1 MMTPGIAQLADT
13 EYRVSPLR
21 SPVVVYGAGSTG
33 RGVCEYLATA
43 GYELAALL
51 DANAR
56 AGQSWQGLAVQR
68 PAEWLAKDGL
78 VQADAVVAIHNRDTD
93 MVTAIADVKRI
104 GFRRVLNMVDFHNL
118 FPEGQPFRYWL
129 APRSFY
135 RPFIAEIERLRS
147 TLADDVS
154 RQWLDSV
161 LAFRMSGDYGLLPT
175 PSFKDQY
182 CPAGIPRWYNPM
194 RFVDCGAFDG
204 DTVEQFVRRDGFEFE
219 AIAAFEPDVDNF
231 SKLATRMR
239 TMRCSTSCFPCGVD
253 SSTAIA
259 HFQSGGGM
267 ASRNTIDGASVIQ
280 CVALDDALGHFRP
293 TLIKMDVEGA
303 EVDALSGARALIA
316 ESRPGLAISLYH
328 EPDHLWQIPLT
339 LLEWN
344 LGYEFYIRGHAHNTF
359 ELVLY
364 AIPSAR

>member
-1 MMTPGIAQLADT
+1 MMTSGIARLADT

-33 RGVCEYLATA
+33 RGVCEYLTTA
-43 GYELAALL
+43 GYGVAALL

-56 AGQSWQGLAVQR
+56 EGQSWQGFAIQR
-68 PAEWLAKDGL
+68 PAEWLAKNEP
-78 VQADAVVAIHNRDTD
+78 VQLDAVVAIHNRDTD
-93 MVTAIADVKRI
+93 MVTAIADVKRL

-135 RPFIAEIERLRS
+135 LPFVPEIDRLWS
-147 TLADDVS
+147 VLADDFS
-154 RQWLDSV
+154 RSWLDCA

-175 PSFKDQY
+175 PSFNDQY
-182 CPAGIPRWYNPM
+182 CPVGMPRWHEPM

-204 DTVEQFVRRDGFEFE
+204 DTIEQLVRRDGFEFE
-219 AIAAFEPDVDNF
+219 AIVAFEPDVANF
-231 SKLATRMR
+231 SKLASRVKSIHCPTAN
-239 TMRCSTSCFPCGVD
+239 FPCGVG
-253 SSTAIA
+253 SSTILAR
-259 HFQSGGGM
+259 FQSGDGM
-267 ASRNTIDGASVIQ
+267 ASRSTGDGAGFIQ
-280 CVALDDALGHFRP
+280 CVALDEALAHFRP

-303 EVDALSGARALIA
+303 EIDALSGARVLIA

-328 EPDHLWQIPLT
+328 KPAHLWQIPMM
-339 LLEWN
+339 LLDWN

-364 AIPSAR
+364 AIPSTR